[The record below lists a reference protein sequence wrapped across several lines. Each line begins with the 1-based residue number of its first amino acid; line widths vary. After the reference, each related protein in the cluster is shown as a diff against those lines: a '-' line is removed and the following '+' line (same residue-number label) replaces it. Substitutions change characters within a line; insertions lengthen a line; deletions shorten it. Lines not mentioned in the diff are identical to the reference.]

1 MSLENEKIQDPAVEE
16 GQLEPSNGAQDERP
30 REKKRKGHDDQ
41 VAKLQGEV
49 ASLRDQMVRS
59 MAEAQNIQRR
69 MREQHEEALRYA
81 AQPLVTSL
89 LPVLDNLE
97 RSLASL
103 EMGASPDKVLEG
115 VRAIDRQL
123 RQVLASVNVER
134 IDAVGQEFNPEVH
147 EALTTTVSEEHNEN
161 TVLAEI
167 EPGYRMHGRVIRPA
181 RVQVNKKP

>member
-1 MSLENEKIQDPAVEE
+1 MSLENEKIQ
-16 GQLEPSNGAQDERP
+16 EPSSESGGPEAANGAQGERP
-30 REKKRKGHDDQ
+30 KEKKRKGHDEQ
-41 VAKLQGEV
+41 FASLQAEIV
-49 ASLRDQMVRS
+49 TLRDQMVRS
-59 MAEAQNIQRR
+59 MAEAQNVQRR
-69 MREQHEEALRYA
+69 MREQHEEALKFA

-134 IDAVGQEFNPEVH
+134 IDAVGKDFNPKVH
-147 EALTTTVSEEHNEN
+147 EALTTTVSEEHREN

-167 EPGYRMHGRVIRPA
+167 EPGYTMHGRVIRPA

>member
-1 MSLENEKIQDPAVEE
+1 MSLENDRIQETPPEVEL
-16 GQLEPSNGAQDERP
+16 LESENGEQAERP
-30 REKKRKGHDDQ
+30 KEKRKKGHDEQ
-41 VAKLQGEV
+41 VSKLQDEV
-49 ASLRDQMVRS
+49 TKLRDQMVRS

-69 MREQHEEALRYA
+69 MREQHAEALKYA

-103 EMGASPDKVLEG
+103 EMGASPEKVLEG

-123 RQVLASVNVER
+123 RQVLASLNVER
-134 IDAVGQEFNPEVH
+134 IAAVGQEFDPEVH
-147 EALTTTVSEEHNEN
+147 EALTTTMSEEHQEN

-181 RVQVNKKP
+181 RVQVSKKP

>member
-1 MSLENEKIQDPAVEE
+1 MSLENDKVQESATDE
-16 GQLEPSNGAQDERP
+16 GMPEASNGVEAEKP
-30 REKKRKGHDDQ
+30 KEKKKKGHDDQ

-49 ASLRDQMVRS
+49 AALRDQIVRS

-69 MREQHEEALRYA
+69 MREQHEEALKYA
-81 AQPLVTSL
+81 AQPLVTTL

-103 EMGASPDKVLEG
+103 EMGASADKVVEG

-123 RQVLASVNVER
+123 RQVLSSLNVER
-134 IDAVGQEFNPEVH
+134 IAAVGQEFDPVVH
-147 EALTTTVSEEHNEN
+147 EALTTTTSEEHADN

-167 EPGYRMHGRVIRPA
+167 EPGYKMHGRVIRPA
-181 RVQVNKKP
+181 RVQVSKKP